1 MAKRINMAN
10 CVVVVGNPEMGY
22 TVHGPFKEEMT
33 ALDWIEE
40 QEIVEHSVCVMDLHS
55 ATTRYYN
62 EN

>member
-1 MAKRINMAN
+1 MVN

-22 TVHGPFKEEMT
+22 TVHGPFDEEMT

-40 QEIVEHSVCVMDLHS
+40 QAIVEHSVCVMDLHP
-55 ATTRYYN
+55 ATERYYN